1 MKELIVGVLMV
12 AMGIVIYFSN
22 KDTRTKFISQ
32 QQTIDSLQTEL
43 FIQKTNLGRY
53 ELALEDLKEYNPKAA
68 QEFTLYLNNKE

>member
-1 MKELIVGVLMV
+1 MKELIVGILMV
-12 AMGIVIYFSN
+12 AMGMVIYFSN
-22 KDTRTKFISQ
+22 KDTHIKAISQ

-53 ELALEDLKEYNPKAA
+53 ELALEDLKESNPKAA